1 MVWYGK
7 TIMVGLTEGEKC
19 LMIGFIWLRGTV
31 VERRSLTSELSVCP
45 TLDLRLTGDHLCG

>member
-19 LMIGFIWLRGTV
+19 LMIGFIWLRGTGTV
-31 VERRSLTSELSVCP
+31 VERRSLTSELSLSV
-45 TLDLRLTGDHLCG
+45 LRSTCG